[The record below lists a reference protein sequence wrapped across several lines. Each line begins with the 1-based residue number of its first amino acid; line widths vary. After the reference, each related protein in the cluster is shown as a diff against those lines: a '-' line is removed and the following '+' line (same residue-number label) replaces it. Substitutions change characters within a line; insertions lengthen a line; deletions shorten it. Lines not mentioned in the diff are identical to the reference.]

1 MCIDR
6 FARRK
11 LVLDP
16 GDRRPYEEGEW
27 DDALVIVESGEI
39 DLECRNGGR
48 LRFIAGDTLWL
59 TGLPLRELRNP
70 GPDRVVLLAVSRRA
84 DRRTT

>member
-1 MCIDR
+1 MCVER

-16 GDRRPYEEGEW
+16 GDRHPFEEREW
-27 DDALVIVESGEI
+27 DDAFVTVESGEI

-48 LRFIAGDTLWL
+48 LRFIAGDSLWFA
-59 TGLPLRELRNP
+59 GLPLRELRNP
-70 GPDRVVLLAVSRRA
+70 GPVPVVLVAVSRR
-84 DRRTT
+84 RTTT